1 MLTYQRDRTLGCRR
15 ITGFNATAEEL
26 TGWRRDEVLGQ
37 PVQQVLRL
45 LGEEGDAPVALPLEV
60 AIAGNR
66 AAAQDAAL
74 LLRRDG
80 SRLPV
85 QASAQPLHDAA
96 GLLSGGLMAFRQVN
110 DQLAE
115 TLPDDRFITA
125 FVGLL
130 DATTHTLSFHSGGQ
144 GPILHWQA
152 ARGEFA
158 TYGPTSFPLG
168 AMPLAA
174 LEPPARIELAP
185 GDLLALLSDGLYEQC
200 DAAGSPFGE
209 ARVRELL
216 REHRREPMAALG
228 ARLLGALDAFARGVP
243 QEDDVTLVLLR
254 REAAA

>member
-1 MLTYQRDRTLGCRR
+1 MTEALLEGERLRR
-15 ITGFNATAEEL
+15 E
-26 TGWRRDEVLGQ
+26 
-37 PVQQVLRL
+37 
-45 LGEEGDAPVALPLEV
+45 LEV
-60 AIAGNR
+60 ARTVQTSSLPAVMPRLAGYDLHGLSR
-66 AAAQDAAL
+66 PAAQTGGDTFDLAL
-74 LLRRDG
+74 RDG
-80 SRLPV
+80 SLLVVLGDATGHGIGPALSVTQMHAMLRMALRLG
-85 QASAQPLHDAA
+85 A
-96 GLLSGGLMAFRQVN
+96 GLQEAFRQVN

-152 ARGEFA
+152 ARGDFA

-200 DAAGSPFGE
+200 DAAGEAFGE

-228 ARLLGALDAFARGVP
+228 ARLLGALDEFARGVP